1 MAMNNTQLYQ
11 LAKGYLKSGG
21 RTFRN
26 FCGLPSNA
34 AWCAA
39 FVSYIFS
46 KGGDA
51 SLFYGGKKVVYVPT
65 AETWMRANL
74 AEIPLYLAMPMDVIT
89 FDWNNNGI
97 PDHIGFVR
105 DRKSATEI
113 YTIEGNT
120 SGGIV
125 DFKTRPIK
133 YVSGVFRPQFAPTSF
148 TTLKALEIDGQ
159 FGYNSIAC
167 FQLALRRDGYYKGK
181 IDAILGKETV
191 KALQKKV
198 GVAQDGSWGVKTTR
212 AVQKWL
218 NIKVTGVWD
227 KKSTMSLQRWCNQF
241 NEWYAKK
248 HNLKPQ
254 TKPTPAPAPKPVV
267 KDRFDKANDW
277 AAALCKSP
285 NGLYK
290 VFDDDPR
297 TQECPICDEDALPG
311 YNCIGAAFAYLRHG
325 AGIPCKCN
333 CEVINDTMM
342 DRLLRSNHETAVA
355 LVQKCTGLKDFTVVS
370 EGGGKP
376 VPVSKLKK
384 GDLIIYYEG
393 NKGAHMGVHIGGG
406 KLFDCA
412 RGHTP
417 QMQCGKLGVDWW
429 TKENGWQIKIVIRYT
444 GK

>member
-51 SLFYGGKKVVYVPT
+51 SLFYGGKKVVYVPA

-125 DFKTRPIK
+125 DFKTRPKK

-198 GVAQDGSWGVKTTR
+198 GVAQDGSWGIKTTK

-218 NIKVTGVWD
+218 NIKVTGLWD
-227 KKSTMSLQRWCNQF
+227 INSTKSLQRWCNQF
-241 NEWYAKK
+241 NTWYAKK
-248 HNLKPQ
+248 HGLPV
-254 TKPTPAPAPKPVV
+254 PIVPAPKPQLSEFQKNTLAFAKQYAGGKRYHYV
-267 KDRFDKANDW
+267 
-277 AAALCKSP
+277 
-285 NGLYK
+285 
-290 VFDDDPR
+290 VFDDDEM
-297 TQECPICDEDALPG
+297 TQICPFCWEKEHGKKLPLKYFG
-311 YNCIGAAFAYLRHG
+311 GNCIKWSWGCLHHGGGVPCRHDG
-325 AGIPCKCN
+325 
-333 CEVINDTMM
+333 EVINNQMGDNMLHM
-342 DRLLRSNHETAVA
+342 SNDEILAFVRA
-355 LVQKCTGLKDFTVVS
+355 RTGVKDWAIIKNS
-370 EGGGKP
+370 NGI
-376 VPVSKLKK
+376 PVSQIKPA
-384 GDLIIYYEG
+384 DLLMYYEG
-393 NKGAHMGVHIGGG
+393 GTHVHQAIAVENG
-406 KLFDCA
+406 LICDCA
-412 RGHTP
+412 RGHSP
-417 QMQCGKLGVDWW
+417 QCKYGVPYIY
-429 TKENGWQIKIVIRYT
+429 ENGVLCKIAIRYI